1 MKKSILFGTL
11 LATLSLSSVC
21 AKVMILYVELPSSL
35 VESNDKIYQ
44 QVLSQLTEEQK
55 KKIIQENQKKKFL
68 NIQVATSIK

>member
-1 MKKSILFGTL
+1 MKKSILFDTL

-55 KKIIQENQKKKFL
+55 KKIIQENQKKKFH